1 MTTRHDNAEV
11 LFLVKLILGVAMK
24 SEKNNEMI
32 NRITSLDKQTQDTL
46 MQLIKEVLASMQPEE
61 AADSKDDDDAP
72 LKTFDEILQEY
83 PDMNDVGE
91 EDWNDWEDDTPVEGA
106 SGLSVCPSRVDES
119 GFHDYDMSVIE
130 EKGGDVDAG

>member
-11 LFLVKLILGVAMK
+11 LFLV
-24 SEKNNEMI
+24 
-32 NRITSLDKQTQDTL
+32 TL

-61 AADSKDDDDAP
+61 AADSKEDDDAP

-106 SGLSVCPSRVDES
+106 SGLSICPSRVDES

-130 EKGGDVDAG
+130 EKGDGIDAG